1 VACRD
6 AATINSTLE
15 THTLLE
21 NADLGKLIIRLTLG
35 GLILFHGIAKLLNG
49 VGFIEGALASH
60 GLPSFLAYG
69 VFVGEIIAPL
79 MVILGYQ
86 TRIGAL
92 LIVFNMLVAIVLVH
106 TNELLTLGRNGG
118 WALELQG
125 FFLFTAVAVIFLGPG
140 RYKLKN

>member
-1 VACRD
+1 M
-6 AATINSTLE
+6 
-15 THTLLE
+15 LE

-35 GLILFHGIAKLLNG
+35 GLMLFHGIAKLLNG
-49 VGFIEGALASH
+49 VGFIAGELASH
-60 GLPSFLAYG
+60 GLPGFLAYG
-69 VFVGEIIAPL
+69 VFIGELIAPL

-92 LIVFNMLVAIVLVH
+92 LIVFNMLVAIALVH
-106 TNELLTLGRNGG
+106 GHQLLALGGNGG

-125 FFLFTAVAVIFLGPG
+125 FFLFTAIAVIFLGPG

>member
-1 VACRD
+1 
-6 AATINSTLE
+6 
-15 THTLLE
+15 LLD

-35 GLILFHGIAKLLNG
+35 GLMLFHGIAKLIHG
-49 VGFIEGALASH
+49 TGFIEGQLA
-60 GLPSFLAYG
+60 GLGIPAIFAYG
-69 VFVGEIIAPL
+69 VFIGELLAPL

-92 LIVFNMLVAIVLVH
+92 LIAFNMLVAIALVH
-106 TNELLTLGRNGG
+106 GHELLALGSSGG

-125 FFLFTAVAVIFLGPG
+125 FFLFTAIALVFLGPG

>member
-1 VACRD
+1 MLD
-6 AATINSTLE
+6 
-15 THTLLE
+15 

-35 GLILFHGIAKLLNG
+35 GLMLFHGIAKLIHG
-49 VGFIEGALASH
+49 VGFIEGQLA
-60 GLPSFLAYG
+60 GLGIPAIFAYG
-69 VFVGEIIAPL
+69 VFIGELLAPL

-92 LIVFNMLVAIVLVH
+92 LIAFNMLVALALVH
-106 TNELLTLGRNGG
+106 TQELLTLSSSGG

-125 FFLFTAVAVIFLGPG
+125 FFLFTAIALVFLGPG